1 MKILVISSNL
11 IGDTILSTGVIRF
24 FNKQN
29 PEAKFTF
36 VIGPSAG
43 PIFKNFKSVEKIITV
58 SKKKF
63 NMHWLEI
70 IYNCYGKKWDVI
82 IDFRSSLLS
91 YLLSHN
97 KKFIFKKKTNINHIQ
112 QLSDYFGFDCSE
124 LFIATNNEEEQI
136 VKKNISDNFNYFV
149 IFPGGNWKPK
159 IWSVENYNSLM
170 NKILSKNKN
179 IKFILVG
186 SNPEEKI
193 YLNEITKNIDSRYIL
208 NLFGSSLTQTAAYM
222 KKSQLFIGNDS
233 GLSHI
238 ASASNLKSIVLF
250 GPTNDK
256 IYGPFQKHSQVV
268 RTNESYDYFKS
279 ININKTKSYMGSITV
294 EKIYNIL
301 QKNNYCE

>member
-36 VIGPSAG
+36 VIGPSAK
-43 PIFKNFKSVEKIITV
+43 PIFKNFKSAEKIITV
-58 SKKKF
+58 SKKKL

-70 IYNCYGKKWDVI
+70 IYNCFGKKWDVI
-82 IDFRSSLLS
+82 IDFRSSLIS
-91 YLLSHN
+91 YILSHN
-97 KKFIFKKKTNINHIQ
+97 KKFIFKKKSKMNHVH
-112 QLSDYFGFDCSE
+112 QLSNYFGFDCSE
-124 LFIATNNEEEQI
+124 LFIETNYEEEKT
-136 VKKNISDNFNYFV
+136 VTKNISDNYNYFV

-159 IWSVENYNSLM
+159 IWSSENYNALM
-170 NKILSKNKN
+170 KNILTNNKN

-186 SNPEEKI
+186 SALEEKI
-193 YLNEITKNIDSRYIL
+193 YYNQITKNIDRKYIL

-222 KKSQLFIGNDS
+222 KKSKIFIGNDS

-238 ASASNLKSIVLF
+238 AAASNLKSIVLF

-256 IYGPFQKHSQVV
+256 IYGPFKKNSQVV

-279 ININKTKSYMGSITV
+279 INIDKTKSYMSSITV
-294 EKIYNIL
+294 EKIYSIL
-301 QKNNYCE
+301 KENNYCE

>member
-63 NMHWLEI
+63 NIHWLEI

-97 KKFIFKKKTNINHIQ
+97 KKFIFKKKTNINHIE

-186 SNPEEKI
+186 SQVEEKI
-193 YLNEITKNIDSRYIL
+193 YHSEITKNIDSKYIL
-208 NLFGSSLTQTAAYM
+208 NLFGASLTQTAAYM
-222 KKSQLFIGNDS
+222 KKSKIFIGNDS

-279 ININKTKSYMGSITV
+279 INIDKTKSYMGSITV

-301 QKNNYCE
+301 KKNNYCE

>member
-58 SKKKF
+58 SKKKL
-63 NMHWLEI
+63 NIHWLEI

-294 EKIYNIL
+294 EKIYSIL
-301 QKNNYCE
+301 KENNYCE